1 MACLGLVNIGAVA
14 TGILAAPR
22 LEAEAIFVENGR
34 IAAVGAASRIGAA
47 GADVVVDCLGATVI
61 PGLIDSHCHVV
72 LGDYTPRQKTV
83 DFLDSYVHGGITSV
97 VSAGEGVHAPG
108 RPHDAV
114 AAKALAIA
122 AAKCFE
128 HFHPNGMKVNAGSV
142 VLEPG
147 LTEADFAEMAKH
159 GVRHAKYGFGGYA
172 QPRDGEPEVRLAQKH
187 GLCVM
192 SHSGG
197 SSIPG
202 SSPISHEVLLHL
214 RPDVCGHVNGGTTS
228 LDEKGIDRIIAESE
242 MALQIVQAGNLKSA
256 LHIVKRA
263 RDANVLH
270 RVCVASDTPTGTGVM
285 PLGVMKSICELASLG
300 DLPPEVVIAL
310 ATGNNTRAFRLAAGT
325 GTIAVGAPADLVVCD
340 APSASLAADALTAI
354 ARGDIPGISCVVVD
368 GQVRVGRSR
377 NTPMAKRLATFTGI
391 AVAGAGH

>member
-1 MACLGLVNIGAVA
+1 VTLGLVNIGALA
-14 TGILAAPR
+14 TGALASPR
-22 LEAEAIFVENGR
+22 LEAEALLVANGR
-34 IAAVGAASRIGAA
+34 ITALGAASKTGAA
-47 GADVVVDCLGATVI
+47 AADVVVDCRGTTVI

-108 RPHDAV
+108 RPHDPV

-122 AAKCFE
+122 AAKCFA
-128 HFHPNGMKVNAGSV
+128 HFHPNGMKVHAGSV

-147 LTEADFAEMAKH
+147 LTEEDFAEMARH

-172 QPRDGEPEVRLAQKH
+172 QPRDGEPEVRRAQKH

-197 SSIPG
+197 NSIPG
-202 SSPISHEVLLHL
+202 SSPITHDVLLHL

-228 LDEKGIDRIIAESE
+228 LDEAGLDAIIRQTD
-242 MALQIVQAGNLKSA
+242 MTLQVVQAGNLRSA
-256 LHIVKRA
+256 LYILKRA
-263 RDANVLH
+263 REAGALG

-285 PLGVMKSICELASLG
+285 PLGVIKSVCELASLG
-300 DLPPEVVIAL
+300 DLPPADAVAL
-310 ATGNNTRAFRLAAGT
+310 ATGNNARAFRLATAT
-325 GTIAVGAPADLVVCD
+325 GTIAAGAPADLVVCD
-340 APSASLAADALTAI
+340 APAASLATDALDAI
-354 ARGDIPGISCVVVD
+354 ARGDIPGISCVIID
-368 GQVRVGRSR
+368 GEVRVGRSR
-377 NTPMAKRLATFTGI
+377 NTPLAKRLATFQGL
-391 AVAGAGH
+391 ALAGAGH

>member
-1 MACLGLVNIGAVA
+1 MASLGLVNIGALA
-14 TGILAAPR
+14 TGVLAAPR
-22 LEAEAIFVENGR
+22 LAAETILIEHGR
-34 IAAVGAASRIGAA
+34 IAALGAAAATGAA
-47 GADVVVDCLGATVI
+47 AADVVVDCRGTTVI

-114 AAKALAIA
+114 ASKALAIA

-147 LTEADFAEMAKH
+147 LGDADFAEMARH

-172 QPRDGEPEVRLAQKH
+172 HPKDGEPEVRRAQKH

-197 SSIPG
+197 NSIPG

-228 LDEKGIDRIIAESE
+228 LDEAGLDALIRQTD
-242 MALQIVQAGNLKSA
+242 MTLQIVQAGNLRSA
-256 LHIVKRA
+256 LYILKRA
-263 RDANVLH
+263 REEGALG
-270 RVCVASDTPTGTGVM
+270 RVCVGSDTPTGTGVM
-285 PLGVMKSICELASLG
+285 PMGVLKSVCELASLG
-300 DLPPEVVIAL
+300 DLPPAEAIAL
-310 ATGNNTRAFRLAAGT
+310 ATGNNARAFRLSTTT

-340 APSASLAADALTAI
+340 APAASLAKDALDAI
-354 ARGDIPGISCVVVD
+354 ARGDIPGISCVVID
-368 GQVRVGRSR
+368 GEVRVGRSR
-377 NTPMAKRLATFTGI
+377 NTPLAKRLAGVTGA

>member
-1 MACLGLVNIGAVA
+1 MTTLGLVNIGVVA
-14 TGILAAPR
+14 TGILLEPR
-22 LEAEAIFVENGR
+22 IEAESIFVENGR
-34 IAAVGAASRIGAA
+34 IAGIGATSRTGASR
-47 GADVVVDCLGATVI
+47 ADVVVDCSGTTVV

-108 RPHDAV
+108 RPHDAA

-147 LTEADFAEMAKH
+147 LTDADFAEMARH

-172 QPRDGEPEVRLAQKH
+172 QPWDGEPEVRLAQRH

-202 SSPISHEVLLHL
+202 SSPINHEVLLRL
-214 RPDVCGHVNGGTTS
+214 RPDVCGHVNGGPTS
-228 LDEKGIDRIIAESE
+228 LDEAGIERIIAESP
-242 MALQIVQAGNLKSA
+242 MALQIVQAGNLRSS

-263 RDANVLH
+263 REAGVLA

-285 PLGVMKSICELASLG
+285 PLGVIKSVCEIASLG
-300 DLPPEVVIAL
+300 ELPAEVVIAL
-310 ATGNNTRAFRLAAGT
+310 ATGNNARAFRLAPGT
-325 GTIAVGAPADLVVCD
+325 GTIAAGAPADLVVCD
-340 APSASLAADALTAI
+340 APSASLAADALAAI

-377 NTPMAKRLATFTGI
+377 NTPMAKRLATFTG
-391 AVAGAGH
+391 ATVASGSH